1 MQKQAPLWNVLQ
13 NISPALCKAY
23 ARKKKEK
30 KKNRALRNV
39 SEDMLTTQYVG
50 LSERLLGI
58 CKEVQ
63 VKCPPA

>member
-1 MQKQAPLWNVLQ
+1 MFYRIFLQ
-13 NISPALCKAY
+13 HFVKLMLEK
-23 ARKKKEK
+23 KKKEK

-50 LSERLLGI
+50 PSERLLGI

>member
-1 MQKQAPLWNVLQ
+1 MLE
-13 NISPALCKAY
+13 
-23 ARKKKEK
+23 KKKK
-30 KKNRALRNV
+30 RKKNRALRNV

-50 LSERLLGI
+50 PSERLLGI

>member
-1 MQKQAPLWNVLQ
+1 MFYRIFLQ
-13 NISPALCKAY
+13 HFVKLMLE
-23 ARKKKEK
+23 KKKEK

-50 LSERLLGI
+50 PSERLLGI

>member
-30 KKNRALRNV
+30 KKKQSLKECLRGHADYTV
-39 SEDMLTTQYVG
+39 CGPFGKTARHM
-50 LSERLLGI
+50 
-58 CKEVQ
+58 
-63 VKCPPA
+63 

>member
-1 MQKQAPLWNVLQ
+1 MFYRIFLQ
-13 NISPALCKAY
+13 HFVKLMLE
-23 ARKKKEK
+23 KKKEK

-50 LSERLLGI
+50 PSERLLGI

-63 VKCPPA
+63 VKRPPA